1 MNTSFEKIVDTKFI
15 GKAENPVS
23 MEDIFALACTEKLA
37 PASRDAEKV
46 MLLAV
51 DVQRDFMDGGALGVS
66 GSCDDVARLTRF
78 IYDNI
83 TKITSIA
90 ATLDT
95 HSLQQIFH
103 ACWWRDEHGKAP
115 APFTVIAKEDI
126 DSGKWR
132 PVFEPEASAEYLEHL
147 ECSGQKKLCIWPYHC
162 LEGTTGCALE
172 SQFANMA
179 HFFSLAR
186 NSKLHKIIKG
196 TMPATEFYGAFRP
209 EYSPGDVFTN
219 KELLDEIAGFDKI
232 IVAGEAMDYCVYE
245 TVKQMLE
252 WLSARSKEPEVFILS
267 DCTSSIQ
274 PRETAEALY
283 AELAG
288 KYKFNLVKSTENFL

>member
-1 MNTSFEKIVDTKFI
+1 MNMTFEKIVNADFI

-23 MEDIFALACTEKLA
+23 MEDIFASACTEKLA
-37 PASRDAEKV
+37 PASHDAEKT
-46 MLLAV
+46 LLFAV
-51 DVQRDFMDGGALGVS
+51 DVQRDFMDGGALGVA
-66 GSCDDVARLTRF
+66 GSCADVSRLTHF

-83 TKITSIA
+83 TQITSVA

-103 ACWWRDEHGKAP
+103 ACWWRDGQGGVPKPYTIITRA
-115 APFTVIAKEDI
+115 DL

-147 ECSGQKKLCIWPYHC
+147 ESSGQKKLCIWPYHC
-162 LEGTTGCALE
+162 LEGTSGCALE
-172 SQFANMA
+172 NQFSNMV

-186 NSKLHKIIKG
+186 NSKLRKIIKG
-196 TMPATEFYGAFRP
+196 TIPATEFYGAFRP
-209 EYSPGDVFTN
+209 EYSPADIFTN
-219 KELLDEIAGFDKI
+219 KELLDEIADYGKI

-252 WLSARSKEPEVFILS
+252 GLNGRENLPKVFILS
-267 DCTSSIQ
+267 DCMSSIQ
-274 PRETAEALY
+274 TRETAEALY
-283 AELAG
+283 TGLAK
-288 KYKFNLVKSTENFL
+288 KYKIQIVKSTEKFL